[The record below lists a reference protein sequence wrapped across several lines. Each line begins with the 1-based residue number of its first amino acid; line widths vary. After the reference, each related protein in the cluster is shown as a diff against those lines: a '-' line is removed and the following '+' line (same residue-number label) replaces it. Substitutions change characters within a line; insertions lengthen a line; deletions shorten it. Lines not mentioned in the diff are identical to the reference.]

1 MAEYPSVAK
10 AQVEAGMPP
19 YLSAQLQRGQ
29 VLKKTIVYK
38 AGATATPA
46 SSTIVDLPLPPGV
59 VIDVS
64 SIALTHDGV
73 GAGTYSLNIQV
84 LDKAGNAKYSGT
96 GMLSLTA
103 TETAGEIV
111 RVTSTSALSPA
122 GSSLSPSGA
131 MIFDP
136 AQYLVDNGINIDGE
150 EITHER
156 LKEKYNIACIVSNTE
171 PVAANKSLT
180 IVMDLII
187 P

>member
-64 SIALTHDGV
+64 SIALRHDGV
-73 GAGTYSLNIQV
+73 GAGTYTIELYTADKQGNL
-84 LDKAGNAKYSGT
+84 LDYCGNLLA
-96 GMLSLTA
+96 LTA
-103 TETAGEIV
+103 TATIGEIV
-111 RVTSTSALSPA
+111 RASVSD
-122 GSSLSPSGA
+122 SGA
-131 MIFDP
+131 ARWILCDP
-136 AQYLVDNGINIDGE
+136 AQWVVDNGFADNGVA
-150 EITHER
+150 ITYGL
-156 LKEKYNIACIVSNTE
+156 LKEKYQFVLCIRNSAA
-171 PVAANKSLT
+171 VAANKTLS
-180 IVMDLII
+180 IIMDLVI

>member
-73 GAGTYSLNIQV
+73 GAGIYSLDIQV

-103 TETAGEIV
+103 TATAGEIV
-111 RVTSTSALSPA
+111 RVTSTSSLSPA
-122 GSSLSPSGA
+122 GA

-150 EITHER
+150 GITYER
-156 LKEKYNIACIVSNTE
+156 LKEKYNIACIVSNVAA
-171 PVAANKSLT
+171 VAANKSLT

>member
-73 GAGTYSLNIQV
+73 GEGTYSLNIQV

-96 GMLSLTA
+96 EMLSLTA
-103 TETAGEIV
+103 TATAGEIV
-111 RVTSTSALSPA
+111 RVTSTSSLSPA
-122 GSSLSPSGA
+122 GA

-150 EITHER
+150 EITYER
-156 LKEKYNIACIVSNTE
+156 LKEKYNIACIVSNAE

>member
-1 MAEYPSVAK
+1 MTEYPSVAK

-73 GAGTYSLNIQV
+73 GTGTYSLNIQV

-103 TETAGEIV
+103 TATAGEIV
-111 RVTSTSALSPA
+111 RVTSTSSLSPA
-122 GSSLSPSGA
+122 GA

-136 AQYLVDNGINIDGE
+136 AQYLVDNGIEIDGE
-150 EITHER
+150 GITYER
-156 LKEKYNIACIVSNTE
+156 LKEKYNIACIVSNTAS
-171 PVAANKSLT
+171 VAANKSLT

>member
-84 LDKAGNAKYSGT
+84 LDKAGNAKYSET
-96 GMLSLTA
+96 GMLSLTTTA
-103 TETAGEIV
+103 TTYEIV
-111 RVTSTSALSPA
+111 RVSSTTGFGNKVLW
-122 GSSLSPSGA
+122 
-131 MIFDP
+131 DP
-136 AQYLVDNGINIDGE
+136 AQFLVDKGVLING
-150 EITHER
+150 TAATYAL
-156 LKEKYNIACIVSNTE
+156 LKEKYDFVLTITNSAAI
-171 PVAANKSLT
+171 AANKQFE
-180 IVMDLII
+180 IVMDLVI

>member
-1 MAEYPSVAK
+1 MAIVNSLAK
-10 AQVEAGMPP
+10 TQVEAGMPP

-96 GMLSLTA
+96 GMLSLVATA
-103 TETAGEIV
+103 TAGEIV
-111 RVTSTSALSPA
+111 RVTSTSLLSPA
-122 GSSLSPSGA
+122 GA

-136 AQYLVDNGINIDGE
+136 AQYLVDNGIEIDGE
-150 EITHER
+150 GITYER
-156 LKEKYNIACIVSNTE
+156 LKEKYNIACIVSNTAA
-171 PVAANKSLT
+171 VAANKSLT

>member
-64 SIALTHDGV
+64 SIAMTHNGV
-73 GAGTYSLNIQV
+73 GAGSYSLTIQV

-96 GMLSLTA
+96 GMLSLVATA
-103 TETAGEIV
+103 TAGEIV
-111 RVTSTSALSPA
+111 RVAST
-122 GSSLSPSGA
+122 SSLSPAGA

-136 AQYLVDNGINIDGE
+136 AQYLVDNNINIDGE
-150 EITHER
+150 VITYER

-171 PVAANKSLT
+171 AVVANKSLT

>member
-73 GAGTYSLNIQV
+73 GEGIYSLNIQV
-84 LDKAGNAKYSGT
+84 LDKAGNAKCSEIGV
-96 GMLSLTA
+96 LSLTA
-103 TETAGEIV
+103 TATAGEIV
-111 RVTSTSALSPA
+111 RVTSTSTLSPA
-122 GSSLSPSGA
+122 GA

-136 AQYLVDNGINIDGE
+136 AQYLVDNGIIIDGE
-150 EITHER
+150 GITYER
-156 LKEKYNIACIVSNTE
+156 LKEKYNIACIVSNTA

>member
-73 GAGTYSLNIQV
+73 GAGNYSLSIQV

-96 GMLSLTA
+96 GMLFLTA
-103 TETAGEIV
+103 TATAGEIV
-111 RVTSTSALSPA
+111 RVSSTSNLSPA
-122 GSSLSPSGA
+122 GA

-136 AQYLVDNGINIDGE
+136 AQYLVDNDGIMIDGE
-150 EITHER
+150 GITYER
-156 LKEKYNIACIVSNTE
+156 LKEKYNIACIVSNT
-171 PVAANKSLT
+171 AAIGANKSLT

>member
-103 TETAGEIV
+103 TATAGEIV

-122 GSSLSPSGA
+122 GSSLSPAGA

-136 AQYLVDNGINIDGE
+136 AQWVVDNGIEVNGVAMTYE
-150 EITHER
+150 L
-156 LKEKYNIACIVSNTE
+156 LKEKYQFVLCIKNSAA
-171 PVAANKSLT
+171 VAASKTLS
-180 IVMDLII
+180 IIMDLII

>member
-59 VIDVS
+59 VIDLS
-64 SIALTHDGV
+64 SVAISHDGV
-73 GAGTYSLNIQV
+73 GAGNYTLELYLA
-84 LDKAGNAKYSGT
+84 DKQGNLVQNCGDIGALT
-96 GMLSLTA
+96 VTA
-103 TETAGEIV
+103 TTGEIV
-111 RVTSTSALSPA
+111 RLASATNVASWL
-122 GSSLSPSGA
+122 L
-131 MIFDP
+131 FDP
-136 AQYLVDNGINIDGE
+136 AQFLIDNGTQVNGV
-150 EITHER
+150 TMTYAL
-156 LKEKYNIACIVSNTE
+156 LKEKYQFVLCVKNSAA
-171 PVAANKSLT
+171 VAASKTLS

>member
-38 AGATATPA
+38 AGSVATPA
-46 SSTIVDLPLPPGV
+46 SSTIVDIPLPPGV

-64 SIALTHDGV
+64 SIAMMHNGV
-73 GAGTYSLNIQV
+73 GAGDYSLNIQV

-96 GMLSLTA
+96 GMLVLEA
-103 TETAGEIV
+103 TENVGEIV
-111 RVTSTSALSPA
+111 RPISALNVAPW
-122 GSSLSPSGA
+122 LL
-131 MIFDP
+131 FDP
-136 AQYLVDNGINIDGE
+136 AQFLVDNSIKIDGQA
-150 EITHER
+150 ITYEL
-156 LKEKYNIACIVSNTE
+156 LKEKYQFVLCIKNNAAVK
-171 PVAANKSLT
+171 ANKTLS
-180 IVMDLII
+180 IIMDLVI

>member
-59 VIDVS
+59 VIDLS
-64 SIALTHDGV
+64 SVAMSHNGV
-73 GAGTYSLNIQV
+73 GAGIYTIELYIT
-84 LDKAGNAKYSGT
+84 DKQGNLVNNCGDILA
-96 GMLSLTA
+96 LTA
-103 TETAGEIV
+103 TATVGEIV
-111 RVTSTSALSPA
+111 RASVAANAAPWILC
-122 GSSLSPSGA
+122 
-131 MIFDP
+131 DP
-136 AQYLVDNGINIDGE
+136 AQWVVDDVIQVNGVAMTYE
-150 EITHER
+150 L
-156 LKEKYNIACIVSNTE
+156 LKEKYQFVLCVKNSAA
-171 PVAANKSLT
+171 VAASKTLS
-180 IVMDLII
+180 IIMDLVI